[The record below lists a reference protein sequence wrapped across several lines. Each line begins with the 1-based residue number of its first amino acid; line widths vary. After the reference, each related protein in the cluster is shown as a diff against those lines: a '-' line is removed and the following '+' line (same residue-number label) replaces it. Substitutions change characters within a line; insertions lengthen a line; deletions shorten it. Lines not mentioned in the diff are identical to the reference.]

1 MVSAHSSGACPSG
14 ALKQHHRFDP
24 MDETKLETLFIRW
37 WAESYHVP
45 PNPHARMTHL
55 SWGRWLLDKAK
66 AELASK
72 EEQA

>member
-1 MVSAHSSGACPSG
+1 
-14 ALKQHHRFDP
+14 

-55 SWGRWLLDKAK
+55 SWGRWLLDKAR
-66 AELASK
+66 AELSAK
-72 EEQA
+72 EGEA